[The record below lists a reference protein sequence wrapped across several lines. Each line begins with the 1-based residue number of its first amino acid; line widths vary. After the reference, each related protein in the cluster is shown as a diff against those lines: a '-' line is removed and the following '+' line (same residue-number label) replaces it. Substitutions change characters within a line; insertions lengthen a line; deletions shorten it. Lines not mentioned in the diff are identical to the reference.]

1 MFNDTRVKFKGFL
14 QVLVKILRNTYKVI
28 SLSLDILGL
37 YVIRNQSTVAYT
49 FELTK
54 LDGVLFH
61 STW

>member
-37 YVIRNQSTVAYT
+37 YVIRN
-49 FELTK
+49 
-54 LDGVLFH
+54 
-61 STW
+61 

>member
-49 FELTK
+49 VELTK